1 MPERNVIIIGSG
13 PSGLTA
19 AIYASRASLKPLLVS
34 GIQPGGQLMMTTE
47 VENYPGFPKGILG
60 PELMRLFR
68 EQAERFGTEF
78 VDDTVTKVD
87 FSQKPF
93 KVTAGAAEYSSKTVI
108 IATGASSLWLGLP
121 KEQQLIGHG
130 VSSCATCDGF
140 FFRGKDVVVVGGGD
154 SACEDA
160 SFLTKFAN
168 SVTIVHRRD
177 VLKATAIMA
186 DRVKNNPKIYFIWN
200 SEIAEL
206 LGEDRLT
213 GVKIKNVKTG
223 EITEK
228 AVGGMFVA
236 IGHKPNTEVF
246 KDFLELDQ
254 KGYIKASGT
263 RTSIEGVFVGGDVHD
278 HHYRQAI
285 TAAGFGCMAAI
296 DTEKY
301 LHSEGSVT

>member
-1 MPERNVIIIGSG
+1 MLERNLIIIGSG

-19 AIYASRASLKPLLVS
+19 AIYASRASLKPLLIS

-87 FSQKPF
+87 FSERPF
-93 KVTAGAAEYSSKTVI
+93 KVTVGSTVYSSKAVI

-140 FFRGKDVVVVGGGD
+140 FFRGKDVIVVGGGD

-160 SFLTKFAN
+160 TFLTKFAN

-177 VLKATAIMA
+177 ALKASVIMA
-186 DRVKNNPKIYFIWN
+186 DRVKNNPKISFIWN

-206 LGEDRLT
+206 LGDDRLT
-213 GVKIKNVKTG
+213 GVKIKNVQTG

-228 AVGGMFVA
+228 TIGGMFVA

-246 KDFLELDQ
+246 KDFIELDQ
-254 KGYIKASGT
+254 KGYVKANGT
-263 RTSIEGVFVGGDVHD
+263 RTNVEGVFVGGDVHD

-296 DTEKY
+296 DAEKW
-301 LHSEGSVT
+301 LHGVEK